1 MASKK
6 TYKIQWSLFLPMML
20 LIGGI
25 VGILMAYMFV
35 HEKDI
40 KRKNIEL
47 QLKNISTTLCK
58 AYEMGQDLQEVVD
71 FIDLYNDNTTLDELR
86 ITVYNAEGDMIAS
99 SGIPMMLEDDQHN
112 LVPEIQTIRN
122 DSSLFE
128 TTSVRPSFVDQ
139 KEMMVN
145 AMTSN
150 DGNISIIAATPYNV
164 TVRNALAFDPHVW
177 FIVGMLLVVTAAGS
191 FYYVWL
197 VSRNAYDLKLFALR
211 AATSEVPEIS
221 DLTFGKGILG
231 DISRQIA
238 KLYIDKDAALK
249 RELQEHQVA
258 MNAVQERE
266 RVKRQMT
273 NNINHE
279 LKTPVGIIK
288 GYLDTINSDPEMP
301 ESLRTS
307 FLQKAQAHADRL
319 TQLLKDVGSITRLEE
334 GSDKVELTDFDF
346 HDLVTSLATD
356 IAASQLAGS
365 MEFSYNIPTGCIIR
379 ANYTLLSNALLN
391 LVRNAANYSK
401 GTRMTLSLLHNL
413 DHAYEFTFADDGVGV
428 GEIHLP
434 RLFEHFYRVD
444 EGRARKSGGT
454 GLGLP
459 IVKSTF
465 AAIGGS
471 IRVKNAEP
479 HGLEFIFTIPKP
491 YIQHEP
497 TD

>member
-1 MASKK
+1 
-6 TYKIQWSLFLPMML
+6 MML

-25 VGILMAYMFV
+25 VGILMAYMFF
-35 HEKDI
+35 HEKEI
-40 KRKNIEL
+40 KRKNLEL
-47 QLKNISTTLCK
+47 QLKNISTTICK
-58 AYEMGQDLQEVVD
+58 SYESGLDLQNVVD
-71 FIDLYNDNTTLDELR
+71 FIDLYNDNTIFDDLR
-86 ITVYNAEGDMIAS
+86 ISVYNVNGDMIAS
-99 SGIPMMLEDDQHN
+99 SGIPLMMVDDQQN
-112 LVPEIQTIRN
+112 LVPELQTIRN
-122 DSSLFE
+122 NDSLFQIS
-128 TTSVRPSFVDQ
+128 SVRPSFVDH

-150 DGNISIIAATPYNV
+150 DGYISIIAATPYNV
-164 TVRNALAFDPHVW
+164 TVRNALAVDPTVW
-177 FIVGMLLVVTAAGS
+177 LIVGLLLIVTAAGC

-197 VSRNAYDLKLFALR
+197 VSRNAYDLKLFAQR
-211 AATSEVPEIS
+211 AATGKVPEIS

-238 KLYIDKDAALK
+238 KLYVDKDEALK
-249 RELQEHQVA
+249 RELHEHQVA

-301 ESLRTS
+301 ESLRSS

-346 HDLVTSLATD
+346 HDLVATLDTD
-356 IAASQLAGS
+356 ITASQLNGS
-365 MEFSYNIPTGCIIR
+365 MQFHYNVPKGCIIR
-379 ANYTLLSNALLN
+379 ANYTLLSNALMN

-401 GTRMTLSLLHNL
+401 GTRITLSLLHNL
-413 DHAYEFTFADDGVGV
+413 DNAYEFSFADDGIGV
-428 GEIHLP
+428 DEIHLP

-471 IRVKNAEP
+471 IRVKNATP

-491 YIQHEP
+491 NSFTQNEP